1 MDPTR
6 SKAPF
11 RYRPLPRYRRR
22 AIMESR
28 VSGPFHLSRLLR
40 QNAVHQ
46 QRANHCSCGSG
57 RGLLGIGFFLR
68 KLVRLMMNTF
78 RSDPEPII
86 LVSLVP
92 FHGFLPMLKSLH
104 VAASTLTHSQIF
116 NFARSFPLLED
127 LSVDSPDNGNDD
139 PNKQWNIPQPSTS
152 PPFTGPLRLFA
163 RAGTEF
169 IASRLL
175 SLPNGLH
182 FRKLDLT
189 WHRGADS
196 WCTTALVE
204 ECCSTLEYIKIDYG
218 CVGMP
223 AQHLH

>member
-1 MDPTR
+1 MFPDPST
-6 SKAPF
+6 SLG
-11 RYRPLPRYRRR
+11 RYAKTLFISSEHII
-22 AIMESR
+22 AAVGVEEGCW
-28 VSGPFHLSRLLR
+28 VSAFACVVQLS
-40 QNAVHQ
+40 
-46 QRANHCSCGSG
+46 
-57 RGLLGIGFFLR
+57 
-68 KLVRLMMNTF
+68 MNTF
-78 RSDPEPII
+78 RSDSEPIMS
-86 LVSLVP
+86 VSLVP
-92 FHGFLPMLKSLH
+92 FHGFSPMLKSLH

-127 LSVDSPDNGNDD
+127 LSVDSPDNANDD
-139 PNKQWNIPQPSTS
+139 PNKQPNIPQPSTS

-189 WHRGADS
+189 WYRGADS
-196 WCTTALVE
+196 SCTTALVE
-204 ECCSTLEYIKIDYG
+204 ECRSTLEYIKIDYG
-218 CVGMP
+218 CIGTP

>member
-11 RYRPLPRYRRR
+11 RCYPLPQCRRR

-28 VSGPFHLSRLLR
+28 VSGPFYLSRMLC
-40 QNAVHQ
+40 QNALHQ
-46 QRANHCSCGSG
+46 QRARHCSCGSG

-68 KLVRLMMNTF
+68 STVDDEHIQKRL
-78 RSDPEPII
+78 EPII

-92 FHGFLPMLKSLH
+92 FHGFSPMLKSLH
-104 VAASTLTHSQIF
+104 VAASTLTHSEIF

-127 LSVDSPDNGNDD
+127 LSIDSPDNGNDD
-139 PNKQWNIPQPSTS
+139 PNKQPNIPQPSTS
-152 PPFTGPLRLFA
+152 PPFTGSLRLFA
-163 RAGTEF
+163 HAGTEF

-189 WHRGADS
+189 WYRGADS
-196 WCTTALVE
+196 SCTTALVE

-218 CVGMP
+218 CIGTP